1 MTTKFK
7 NREFFAVLPDISES
21 RFDEIKLYDK
31 DGKPTGKTQMVEKKP
46 KIMDRE
52 EPPQETARRQAR
64 HERNRQ
70 KDYIRKRNL
79 EYPDF
84 GEFAAMMYE
93 IVENKIAK
101 GEKLL
106 PLESAWFEKC
116 KAVREKY
123 PKPPQ

>member
-7 NREFFAVLPDISES
+7 NREFLAILPDTSES

-31 DGKPTGKTQMVEKKP
+31 NGKPTGETKMVEKRP
-46 KIMDRE
+46 KIVSRE
-52 EPPQETARRQAR
+52 EPPHETARRQAR
-64 HERNRQ
+64 HERNRR
-70 KDYIRKRNL
+70 KDYVHKRRL

-93 IVENKIAK
+93 IIEDKILWDEA
-101 GEKLL
+101 LL
-106 PLESAWFEKC
+106 PAETAWYEKC
-116 KAVREKY
+116 KAIKEKH